1 MGFKGINQPLWSL
14 RSQKKPKGK
23 ELAAE
28 DVFLN
33 RIISGF
39 RIEVEHV
46 IAGVK
51 RCRIVKE
58 TFRNTKEGFS
68 DLVMEVACGLHNLR
82 VACRHPVPSLNLLD
96 LCT

>member
-1 MGFKGINQPLWSL
+1 MLPLL
-14 RSQKKPKGK
+14 SQKKPRGA

-28 DVFLN
+28 DLLLN
-33 RIISGF
+33 RIIAGF

-51 RCRIVKE
+51 RCRILKDA
-58 TFRNTKEGFS
+58 FRNLKEGFS
-68 DLVMEVACGLHNLR
+68 DMAMEVACGLHNLR
-82 VACRHPVPSLNLLD
+82 MACRHPQPSLNLLD

>member
-1 MGFKGINQPLWSL
+1 MWLP

-23 ELAAE
+23 ELSAA
-28 DVFLN
+28 DLFLN
-33 RIISGF
+33 RIIAGF

-51 RCRIVKE
+51 RCRIVKD
-58 TFRNTKEGFS
+58 TFRNLKDGFS
-68 DLVMEVACGLHNLR
+68 DLVMEVACSLHNLH
-82 VACRHPVPSLNLLD
+82 VAYRRPVLSLNLLD

>member
-1 MGFKGINQPLWSL
+1 MSRPVSL
-14 RSQKKPKGK
+14 LLSQKKPRGR

-28 DVFLN
+28 AVFLN
-33 RIISGF
+33 RIIAGF
-39 RIEVEHV
+39 RIQVEHV

-51 RCRIVKE
+51 RCRILKD
-58 TFRNTKEGFS
+58 TFRNRKAGFS

-82 VACRHPVPSLNLLD
+82 LACRHPQPAINLLD